1 MQEPVLLEDR
11 EGGVTRLTLNRPASL
26 NAFDDELVRELD
38 FRLRAIAADRGV
50 RVVLLKG
57 AGRAFSAGVDIKGD
71 PSRAPLS
78 AEQWRERIKEEID
91 LVFRIWELPQ
101 PVVAAVQGYCL
112 GLACDLAMACDALL
126 AADDAHF
133 GEPEIRHASASTFL
147 VMPFLVGL
155 RKTKDLLLTGDTVDA
170 QTAVSIGIASRV
182 VPAADLV
189 DESEQLARRMA
200 ALPEAAVRLN
210 KAAINRSFELM
221 GLRDAVAYNLEA
233 FVQIRVSDAARAFD
247 RLVAE
252 KGLKAALQERD
263 REAGVAG
270 GGR

>member
-1 MQEPVLLEDR
+1 MQDPVLLEGRQD
-11 EGGVTRLTLNRPASL
+11 GVATLTLNRPTSL
-26 NAFDDELVRELD
+26 NAFNDELVRDLD
-38 FRLRAIAADRGV
+38 SRLLAIAADRSV

-57 AGRAFSAGVDIKGD
+57 TGRAFSAGVDIKGD

-78 AEQWRERIKEEID
+78 PEQWRERIKEEID

-101 PVVAAVQGYCL
+101 PVVAAVHGYCL
-112 GLACDLAMACDALL
+112 GLACDVAMACDALL
-126 AADDAHF
+126 AADDARF

-147 VMPFLVGL
+147 IMPFLVGL

-170 QTAVSIGIASRV
+170 ETAARIGIASRV
-182 VPAADLV
+182 VPAADLA
-189 DESEQLARRMA
+189 DESELLARRMA
-200 ALPEAAVRLN
+200 ALPETALRLN

-233 FVQIRVSDAARAFD
+233 FVQIRVSDAARRFD

-252 KGLKAALQERD
+252 KGLKAALKERD
-263 REAGVAG
+263 RAAGIAG
-270 GGR
+270 GDT